1 MTSHALTFRRAGR
14 DDLEAIIAL
23 LADDDLGQSRERVS
37 TPLDPAYLSAF
48 DAIQSD
54 PNQLLAILEDDAGV
68 AGCLQ
73 ISFIPG
79 LSRLGMWRGQIESV
93 RIARRRRGDGLG
105 RTMIEWAIEQCR
117 LRQCGLVQL
126 TSDKA
131 RTDALRFYETLG
143 FTDSHEGLKLAL

>member
-1 MTSHALTFRRAGR
+1 MTSNPLTFRRAKR

-105 RTMIEWAIEQCR
+105 RKMFEWAIEQCR

>member
-1 MTSHALTFRRAGR
+1 MTSNALTFRRAGR

-37 TPLDPAYLSAF
+37 TPLDPF
-48 DAIQSD
+48 VAIQSD
-54 PNQLLAILEDDAGV
+54 PNQRLAILEDDAGV